1 MKSEPCA
8 PGELKEP
15 KELFETGE
23 LFEQLWACFL

>member
-1 MKSEPCA
+1 MKSEPYA

-23 LFEQLWACFL
+23 PHEQEKA

>member
-1 MKSEPCA
+1 MKSEPRA

-23 LFEQLWACFL
+23 RHEQEGT

>member
-8 PGELKEP
+8 PYELKEP

-23 LFEQLWACFL
+23 QFEQDGA